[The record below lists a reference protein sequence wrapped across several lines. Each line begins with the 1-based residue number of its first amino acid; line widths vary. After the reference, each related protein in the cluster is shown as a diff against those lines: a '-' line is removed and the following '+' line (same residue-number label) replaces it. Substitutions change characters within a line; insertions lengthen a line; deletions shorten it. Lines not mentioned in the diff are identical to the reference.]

1 MGEYHDLYL
10 KSDILLL
17 ASVFENFRTTIMNY
31 YYLDPAH
38 CIGLP
43 GLSWQA
49 CLKVTKIKLE
59 LLTDPTMYLFFEN
72 SIIGGLSVI
81 SKRYARAINPYLSET
96 YDP

>member
-17 ASVFENFRTTIMNY
+17 ASVFENFRTTITNY
-31 YYLDPAH
+31 YHLDPAH

-49 CLKVTKIKLE
+49 FLNVTKIKME

-72 SIIGGLSVI
+72 GIIGGLSVI
-81 SKRYARAINPYLSET
+81 SKRYARATNPYLSET

>member
-17 ASVFENFRTTIMNY
+17 ASVFENFRTTITNY

-49 CLKVTKIKLE
+49 CLNVTKIKME

-72 SIIGGLSVI
+72 GIIGGLSVI